1 MKRKFIVY
9 ANGNIYTVN
18 KLQPKAEAVVVEKN
32 TIVFV
37 GSFYDA
43 KKFTK
48 NEFELF
54 DLQGAAM
61 LPGFIDSHLHLLL
74 GARNLANIDLS
85 GARDKNSFQKI
96 LLEFHKKNK
105 RIWRL
110 GGNWNEENF
119 IEKKLPDKKWIDEV
133 IPDVPAFL
141 MRSDLHMG
149 LANDA
154 ALKVANITAETKNP
168 PGGIIERDSK
178 NGEPTGI
185 LKDNAMKLVLDLIPD
200 ESSEEKKDNVVNGIK
215 RLNSFG
221 ITSVHDFAMEDYFS
235 VYENLLYD
243 NKLSIRVNYV
253 PLIDAV
259 EDFSKFKIDGKES
272 DNFLKRIAVKSFADG
287 SLGSSTAWFFDGY
300 EDEPENK
307 GLASGIL
314 NDKELKKLV
323 FVADNNNIQLI
334 IHAIGDRAVHE
345 VINLFEETD
354 KINGKKKRRN
364 RIEHCQH
371 IAEKDFNRFTENG
384 IIASMQ
390 PYHLAFDGR
399 WCEKKIGVERAKN
412 SFPVNS
418 LAKRNVKLIFG
429 SDWPVVE
436 PSPLKGIA
444 AAVTRRLNDS
454 NLTCAENEKISVMN
468 AVEAYTINAAYAEF
482 EEMNKGSIENGKL
495 ADFVILERDIF
506 NIPHNEIGAVRVKNT
521 VVNGK
526 SIFSSDL

>member
-54 DLQGAAM
+54 DLQGATM

-74 GARNLANIDLS
+74 GARNLENIDLS

-154 ALKVANITAETKNP
+154 ALKIANITAETKNP

-185 LKDNAMKLVLDLIPD
+185 LKDNAMKLVLDLIPE
-200 ESSEEKKDNVVNGIK
+200 ESPEEKRDNVLNGIK
-215 RLNSFG
+215 YLNSFG

-253 PLIDAV
+253 PLIDTV

-323 FVADNNNIQLI
+323 FVADSNNVQLI
-334 IHAIGDRAVHE
+334 IHAIGDRAVYE
-345 VINLFEETD
+345 VMNLFEETD
-354 KINGKKKRRN
+354 KINGKKKKRN

-371 IAEKDFNRFTENG
+371 IAEKDFDRFTENG

-390 PYHLAFDGR
+390 PYHLAFDGH
-399 WCEKKIGVERAKN
+399 WCERKIGKDRIIN
-412 SFPVNS
+412 TFPIFS

-436 PSPLKGIA
+436 PSPLKGIET
-444 AAVTRRLNDS
+444 AVTRKLNNS
-454 NLTCAENEKISVMN
+454 NSIFVEREKISVLQ
-468 AVEAYTINAAYAEF
+468 AVEAYTVNAAFAEF
-482 EEMNKGSIENGKL
+482 EEKNKGTIEIGKL
-495 ADFVILERDIF
+495 ADFVILEQDIF
-506 NIPHNEIGAVRVKNT
+506 QIPASEIGSVPVHC
-521 VVNGK
+521 VILNGEK
-526 SIFSSDL
+526 IIENGS